1 MKTTI
6 VYAHPWDGSFNR
18 AVLEEAE
25 KAAGDCYLIDLYK
38 DRFDPVMSEEDLKLY
53 GEGRTSDPLVKRYNE
68 ILDDT
73 DRIIFIFPVWWYDM
87 PAVMRGFLD
96 KVMLKDSA
104 YYSDDTGLHALRS
117 IEDTYIFTTSST
129 STDNLI
135 HKFGDAINGTLIGAT
150 FEAVGFHNAVW
161 KNLGGIDSLTEQE
174 RKEYLGQISEYLS
187 GSDAQLPGQPAN

>member
-1 MKTTI
+1 MKKCCLLFFCLVI
-6 VYAHPWDGSFNR
+6 FND
-18 AVLEEAE
+18 
-25 KAAGDCYLIDLYK
+25 DCLKRLFSVTDKPCGIIEIDFKCGRCSVDFVMFCFNFTDSIINPPILVNNNGCLLY
-38 DRFDPVMSEEDLKLY
+38 
-53 GEGRTSDPLVKRYNE
+53 TS
-68 ILDDT
+68 
-73 DRIIFIFPVWWYDM
+73 
-87 PAVMRGFLD
+87 
-96 KVMLKDSA
+96 
-104 YYSDDTGLHALRS
+104 TGLHALRS

-187 GSDAQLPGQPAN
+187 GSDA